1 MKDIKR
7 YYIEIVVS
15 LLLLSVFISKSF
27 FNGFSII
34 LVLLSIV
41 KVCKR
46 KEIYIKRE
54 LILYTLIPLLGIIC
68 NIINSKL
75 DGVEGYFD
83 VERGMIYPLIFL
95 FLNLS
100 LIEYERIKNWIMVG
114 GIFSALYSGVSY
126 ITPEFLGIK
135 TYYLEYK
142 RTQKMASFQNPIRW
156 ARLLQIMASFSFINL
171 EWVKKR
177 VYKLGFVFLSI
188 YFIWN
193 IVINGQRA
201 AILGALI
208 SMTIFFFMYAFSLKK
223 NKMKHIIEIIIIVI
237 VLGFS
242 ITYSN
247 NMIKERV
254 VSIFDLNKN
263 ISNQVRIDFWK
274 TGVDILKESNYIGV
288 GSGNSR
294 EYFEKFIIKKSSKYQ
309 NKYYK
314 YHEGEPFENNY
325 INIMVENGLGY
336 LLYFL
341 LVHFLILRGI
351 FIGYLKENC
360 KDKKIKLMIIFSLI
374 IGDRIFMFFYPGTD
388 TYIEF
393 LITFLI
399 FYAYK
404 IKESSDFSMKI
415 NKYNKWNF
423 VGNVENSK
431 EILSLILEKKYEDI
445 SILKNDKRSFVK
457 VIGIKGNTYVLK
469 IPREK
474 NNRKWQRIINIFRG
488 SDSFRSFQMMSKLE
502 KLGIESTK
510 AIIAA
515 EKRTPFVVDSLL
527 VMELL
532 EGEEIH
538 EEYYPKVI
546 EKLEEIHKKGYL
558 HGDSQI
564 QNFMLKDDKIY
575 SIDLR
580 LQKNIYGSIG
590 KMYEFIYLRE
600 SCKEIDEHYDKIR
613 NCLSFKIAWFWKKWL
628 YLHGDIRKILKGKK

>member
-1 MKDIKR
+1 MKDIKK
-7 YYIEIVVS
+7 YCIEIAVS

-34 LVLLSIV
+34 LVLLSIL
-41 KVCKR
+41 KVYKKR
-46 KEIYIKRE
+46 EIYIKRE
-54 LILYTLIPLLGIIC
+54 LVLYTLIPLMGILC
-68 NIINSKL
+68 NLINSKL
-75 DGVEGYFD
+75 DGVKGYFD
-83 VERGMIYPLIFL
+83 VERGMIYSLIFL

-100 LIEYERIKNWIMVG
+100 LVEYERIKNWIMFG

-135 TYYLEYK
+135 TYYSEYK

-171 EWVKKR
+171 EFVKKR

-208 SMTIFFFMYAFSLKK
+208 SMTIFFFMYIFSLKK
-223 NKMKHIIEIIIIVI
+223 NRVKHIFEIITVVII
-237 VLGFS
+237 LGFS

-247 NMIKERV
+247 KMIKERV
-254 VSIFDLNKN
+254 ISIFDLNKN

-274 TGVDILKESNYIGV
+274 TGIDILKESNYIGV
-288 GSGNSR
+288 GSGNSL
-294 EYFEKFIIKKSSKYQ
+294 EYFENFINRQNINYQ
-309 NKYYK
+309 KKYYK
-314 YHEGEPFENNY
+314 YHEGTAFENNY
-325 INIMVENGLGY
+325 LNIVIENGLGY
-336 LLYFL
+336 LFYFL

-404 IKESSDFSMKI
+404 IKESSELSMKS
-415 NKYNKWNF
+415 KEYNNWNF
-423 VGNVENSK
+423 IGNIESGK
-431 EILSLILEKKYEDI
+431 DMLSLILEKKYEDI
-445 SILKNDKRSFVK
+445 SILKDDKRSLVK
-457 VIGIKGNTYVLK
+457 IIKMNGNNYVLK
-469 IPREK
+469 VPREK

-488 SDSFRSFQMMSKLE
+488 SDSFRSFQMMNKLE
-502 KLGIESTK
+502 GLGIESTK

-527 VMELL
+527 VMDLL
-532 EGEEIH
+532 NGEEIH
-538 EEYYPKVI
+538 KEYYLKVI
-546 EKLEEIHKKGYL
+546 EKLGDIHKKGYL

-590 KMYEFIYLRE
+590 EMYEFIYLRE
-600 SCKEIDEHYDKIR
+600 SCKEIDEYYDEIR
-613 NCLSFKIAWFWKKWL
+613 NRWSFKIAWLWKKWL

>member
-1 MKDIKR
+1 MKDIKK
-7 YYIEIVVS
+7 YCIEIAVS

-41 KVCKR
+41 KVYKKR
-46 KEIYIKRE
+46 EIYIKRE
-54 LILYTLIPLLGIIC
+54 LVLYTLIPLMGIIC
-68 NIINSKL
+68 NLINSKL
-75 DGVEGYFD
+75 DGVKGYFD
-83 VERGMIYPLIFL
+83 VERGMIYSLIFL

-100 LIEYERIKNWIMVG
+100 LVEYERIKNWIMFG

-135 TYYLEYK
+135 TYYSEYK

-171 EWVKKR
+171 EFVKKR

-208 SMTIFFFMYAFSLKK
+208 SMTIFFFMYIFSLKK
-223 NKMKHIIEIIIIVI
+223 NRVKHIFEIITVVII
-237 VLGFS
+237 LGFS

-247 NMIKERV
+247 KMIKERV
-254 VSIFDLNKN
+254 ISIFDLNKN

-274 TGVDILKESNYIGV
+274 TGIDILKESNYIGV
-288 GSGNSR
+288 GSGNSL
-294 EYFEKFIIKKSSKYQ
+294 EYFENFIDRQSINYQ
-309 NKYYK
+309 KKYYK
-314 YHEGEPFENNY
+314 YHEGTAFENNY
-325 INIMVENGLGY
+325 LNIVIENGLGY
-336 LLYFL
+336 LFYFL

-404 IKESSDFSMKI
+404 IKESSELSMKS
-415 NKYNKWNF
+415 KEYNNWNF
-423 VGNVENSK
+423 IGNIESGK
-431 EILSLILEKKYEDI
+431 DMLSLILEKKYEDI
-445 SILKNDKRSFVK
+445 SILKDDKRSLVK
-457 VIGIKGNTYVLK
+457 IIKMNGNNYVLK
-469 IPREK
+469 VPREK

-488 SDSFRSFQMMSKLE
+488 SDSFRSFQMMNKLE
-502 KLGIESTK
+502 GLGIESTK

-527 VMELL
+527 VMDLL
-532 EGEEIH
+532 NGEEIH
-538 EEYYPKVI
+538 KEYYLKVI
-546 EKLEEIHKKGYL
+546 EKLGDIHKKGYL

-590 KMYEFIYLRE
+590 EMYEFIYLRE
-600 SCKEIDEHYDKIR
+600 SCKEIDEYYDEIR
-613 NCLSFKIAWFWKKWL
+613 NRWSFKIAWFWKKWL

>member
-1 MKDIKR
+1 MKDIKK
-7 YYIEIVVS
+7 YCIEIAVS

-41 KVCKR
+41 KVYKKR
-46 KEIYIKRE
+46 EIYIKRE
-54 LILYTLIPLLGIIC
+54 LVLYTLIPLMGIIC
-68 NIINSKL
+68 NLINSKL
-75 DGVEGYFD
+75 DGVKGYFD
-83 VERGMIYPLIFL
+83 VERGMIYSLIFL

-100 LIEYERIKNWIMVG
+100 LVEYERIKNWIMFG

-135 TYYLEYK
+135 TYYSEYK

-171 EWVKKR
+171 EFVKKR

-208 SMTIFFFMYAFSLKK
+208 SMTIFFFMYIFSLKK
-223 NKMKHIIEIIIIVI
+223 NRVKHIFEIITVVII
-237 VLGFS
+237 LGFS

-247 NMIKERV
+247 KMIKERV
-254 VSIFDLNKN
+254 ISIFDLNKN

-274 TGVDILKESNYIGV
+274 TGIDILKESNYIGV
-288 GSGNSR
+288 GSGNSL
-294 EYFEKFIIKKSSKYQ
+294 EYFENFIDRQSINYQ
-309 NKYYK
+309 KKYYK
-314 YHEGEPFENNY
+314 YHEGTAFENNY
-325 INIMVENGLGY
+325 LNIVIENGLGY
-336 LLYFL
+336 LFYFL

-404 IKESSDFSMKI
+404 IKESSELSMK
-415 NKYNKWNF
+415 
-423 VGNVENSK
+423 SK
-431 EILSLILEKKYEDI
+431 EYNNWNIIGNIESGKDMLSLILEKKYEDI
-445 SILKNDKRSFVK
+445 SILKDDKRSLVK
-457 VIGIKGNTYVLK
+457 IIKMNGNNYVLK
-469 IPREK
+469 VPREK

-488 SDSFRSFQMMSKLE
+488 SDSFRSFQMMNKLE
-502 KLGIESTK
+502 GLGIESTK

-527 VMELL
+527 VTDLL
-532 EGEEIH
+532 NGG
-538 EEYYPKVI
+538 
-546 EKLEEIHKKGYL
+546 EIHK
-558 HGDSQI
+558 
-564 QNFMLKDDKIY
+564 
-575 SIDLR
+575 
-580 LQKNIYGSIG
+580 
-590 KMYEFIYLRE
+590 E
-600 SCKEIDEHYDKIR
+600 
-613 NCLSFKIAWFWKKWL
+613 
-628 YLHGDIRKILKGKK
+628 

>member
-1 MKDIKR
+1 MKDIKK
-7 YYIEIVVS
+7 YCIEIAVS

-41 KVCKR
+41 KVYKKR
-46 KEIYIKRE
+46 EIYIKRE
-54 LILYTLIPLLGIIC
+54 LVLYTLIPLMGIIC
-68 NIINSKL
+68 NLINSKL
-75 DGVEGYFD
+75 DGVKGYFD
-83 VERGMIYPLIFL
+83 VERGMIYSLIFL

-100 LIEYERIKNWIMVG
+100 LVEYERIKNWIMFG

-135 TYYLEYK
+135 TYYSEYK

-171 EWVKKR
+171 EFVKKR

-208 SMTIFFFMYAFSLKK
+208 SMTIFFFMYIFSLKK
-223 NKMKHIIEIIIIVI
+223 NRVKHIFEIITVVII
-237 VLGFS
+237 LGFS

-247 NMIKERV
+247 KMIKERV
-254 VSIFDLNKN
+254 ISIFDLNKN

-274 TGVDILKESNYIGV
+274 TGIDILKESNYIGV
-288 GSGNSR
+288 GSGNSL
-294 EYFEKFIIKKSSKYQ
+294 EYFENFIDRQSINYQ
-309 NKYYK
+309 KKYYK
-314 YHEGEPFENNY
+314 YHEGTAFENNY
-325 INIMVENGLGY
+325 LNIVIENGLGY
-336 LLYFL
+336 LFYFL

-404 IKESSDFSMKI
+404 IKESSELSMKS
-415 NKYNKWNF
+415 KEYNNWNF
-423 VGNVENSK
+423 IGNIESGK
-431 EILSLILEKKYEDI
+431 DMLSLILEKKYEDI
-445 SILKNDKRSFVK
+445 SILKDDKRSLVK
-457 VIGIKGNTYVLK
+457 IIKMNGNNYVLK
-469 IPREK
+469 VPREK

-488 SDSFRSFQMMSKLE
+488 SDSFRSFQMMNKLE
-502 KLGIESTK
+502 GLGIESTK

-527 VMELL
+527 VMDLL
-532 EGEEIH
+532 NGEEIH
-538 EEYYPKVI
+538 KEYYLKVI
-546 EKLEEIHKKGYL
+546 EKLGDIHKKGYL

-580 LQKNIYGSIG
+580 LQKNIYG
-590 KMYEFIYLRE
+590 
-600 SCKEIDEHYDKIR
+600 
-613 NCLSFKIAWFWKKWL
+613 
-628 YLHGDIRKILKGKK
+628 

>member
-1 MKDIKR
+1 MKDIKK
-7 YYIEIVVS
+7 YCIEIAVS

-41 KVCKR
+41 KVYKKR
-46 KEIYIKRE
+46 EIYIKRE
-54 LILYTLIPLLGIIC
+54 LVLYTLIPLMGIIC
-68 NIINSKL
+68 NLINSKL
-75 DGVEGYFD
+75 DGVKGYFD
-83 VERGMIYPLIFL
+83 VERGMIYSLIFL

-100 LIEYERIKNWIMVG
+100 LVEYERIKNWIMFG
-114 GIFSALYSGVSY
+114 GVFSALYSGVSY

-135 TYYLEYK
+135 TYYSEYK

-171 EWVKKR
+171 EFVKKR

-208 SMTIFFFMYAFSLKK
+208 SMTIFFFMYIFSLKK
-223 NKMKHIIEIIIIVI
+223 NRVKHIFEIITVVII
-237 VLGFS
+237 LGFS

-247 NMIKERV
+247 KMIKERV
-254 VSIFDLNKN
+254 ISIFDLNKN

-274 TGVDILKESNYIGV
+274 TGIDILKESNYIGV
-288 GSGNSR
+288 GSGNSL
-294 EYFEKFIIKKSSKYQ
+294 EYFENFINRQNINYQ
-309 NKYYK
+309 KKYYK
-314 YHEGEPFENNY
+314 YHEGTAFENNY
-325 INIMVENGLGY
+325 LNIVIENGLGY
-336 LLYFL
+336 LFYFL

-404 IKESSDFSMKI
+404 IKESSELSMKS
-415 NKYNKWNF
+415 KEYNNWNF
-423 VGNVENSK
+423 IGNIESGK
-431 EILSLILEKKYEDI
+431 DMLSLILEKKYEDI
-445 SILKNDKRSFVK
+445 SILKDDKRSLVK
-457 VIGIKGNTYVLK
+457 IIKMNGNNYVLK
-469 IPREK
+469 VPREK

-488 SDSFRSFQMMSKLE
+488 
-502 KLGIESTK
+502 
-510 AIIAA
+510 
-515 EKRTPFVVDSLL
+515 
-527 VMELL
+527 
-532 EGEEIH
+532 
-538 EEYYPKVI
+538 
-546 EKLEEIHKKGYL
+546 
-558 HGDSQI
+558 
-564 QNFMLKDDKIY
+564 
-575 SIDLR
+575 
-580 LQKNIYGSIG
+580 
-590 KMYEFIYLRE
+590 
-600 SCKEIDEHYDKIR
+600 
-613 NCLSFKIAWFWKKWL
+613 
-628 YLHGDIRKILKGKK
+628 